1 MANGAFDIDKVVSML
16 GDYHRKNYNKIV
28 QKYQESFNLSSVF
41 PVLSMVQDELV
52 VTESIMNEIMQPY
65 QSQFTVKGTLKFT
78 PEILKT
84 RYAKADVTLD
94 PLVFRATHLADYLR
108 QAPSEEHEL
117 VRLAYQEYMKRAAY
131 DTSLAM
137 IKGKYKAPTA
147 GTAGAAVDVCDGYLE
162 FLAKAITAKKLT
174 PVTTGNIT
182 EDNIIDQVE
191 AIYMSIPE
199 DRRTGDLRCYM
210 SRALHRMYFRAI
222 RDRFGTNTDYKGWDG
237 YVDGTDI
244 PVVALPFMGNSNR
257 IVFTFNGNFR
267 SIQLQPGDL
276 FKFEAQ
282 KRQRLIDFMMDWSVG
297 FGAMIVGLENG
308 TVNDQYIW
316 LNDTDTPTESSGT
329 GQGQESSGAGSDSEE
344 ETV

>member
-1 MANGAFDIDKVVSML
+1 MATGAFDVDKVVSML
-16 GDYHRKNYNKIV
+16 GAYHRKNYNKIV
-28 QKYQESFNLSSVF
+28 QKYQESFELSSVF

-65 QSQFTVKGTLKFT
+65 QSQFTAKGTLKFT

-94 PLVFRATHLADYLR
+94 PLVFRATHLADFLR

-131 DTSLAM
+131 DTALAV
-137 IKGKYKAPTA
+137 IKGKYKAPSS

-162 FLAKAITAKKLT
+162 FLSKAITDTKLT
-174 PVTTGNIT
+174 PVKTGNIT
-182 EDNIIDQVE
+182 EENIIDQVE
-191 AIYMSIPE
+191 AIYQSIPE
-199 DRRTGDLRCYM
+199 DRRSGDLRCYM

-222 RDRFGTNTDYKGWDG
+222 RDRFGTNTDYRGWDG
-237 YVDGTDI
+237 YVDGTEI
-244 PVVALPFMGNSNR
+244 PVVALPFMGVSNR

-297 FGAMIVGLENG
+297 FGAMIVGLAGG

-316 LNDTDTPTESSGT
+316 LNDVDTPTPTAEPEEG
-329 GQGQESSGAGSDSEE
+329 EE
-344 ETV
+344 EADLGQ